1 MVVETLVEE
10 IVVVAGISP
19 AAEINSRGMTLTV
32 HGETM
37 GKPNTE
43 REKESVTSVARLAIT
58 RLNVGEVK
66 AARRWVPGAHR
77 NQREPVCRRE
87 SKCVT

>member
-1 MVVETLVEE
+1 
-10 IVVVAGISP
+10 
-19 AAEINSRGMTLTV
+19 
-32 HGETM
+32 M

-66 AARRWVPGAHR
+66 AARRWVLGAHR
-77 NQREPVCRRE
+77 NHREPVCRRE
-87 SKCVT
+87 SKCIT